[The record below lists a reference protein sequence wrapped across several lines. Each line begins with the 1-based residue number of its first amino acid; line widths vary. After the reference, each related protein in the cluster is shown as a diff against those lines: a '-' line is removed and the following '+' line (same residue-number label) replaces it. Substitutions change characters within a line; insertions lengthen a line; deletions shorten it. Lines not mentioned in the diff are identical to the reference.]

1 MNKDVLTRFISK
13 YHLSGNINTAIWR
26 NNDSTLSTR
35 FISGDKSLLGNVS
48 LDEFDVED
56 FEMGVYNTNQL
67 SSLLGVVGNDI
78 NLDILRSE
86 DKCISLKVKDDTS
99 SVNYMLSDLS
109 VINRPPDLKNVPDF
123 TLTLD
128 IDSNFINKF
137 INGKSVLPAIV
148 AVPPIFKLPD
158 TETFTILTDESD
170 SGAKVVIG
178 WSEIN
183 SNRVELPVNVTEFD
197 KLDNISFNANLF
209 KDVLVANKEC
219 GNARL
224 RVSKDG
230 LAHIKFQVD
239 KYVSEYFLVASANKR

>member
-35 FISGDKSLLGNVS
+35 FISGDK
-48 LDEFDVED
+48 
-56 FEMGVYNTNQL
+56 
-67 SSLLGVVGNDI
+67 SLLGVVGNDI

-137 INGKSVLPAIV
+137 INGKSA
-148 AVPPIFKLPD
+148 LPD

>member
-128 IDSNFINKF
+128 NDSNFINKF
-137 INGKSVLPAIV
+137 INVKSA
-148 AVPPIFKLPD
+148 LPD